1 MPRES
6 ERGWL
11 TRDGLAASL
20 AVGGAVTWGLG
31 WPGLALLAGFF
42 LSGSLLTQWA
52 GGTGGRRG
60 GSGGDRGTGL
70 RGGTPGR
77 RPGVSR
83 PGGGRR
89 RGNAGGLAARSDRAG
104 TVQMS
109 RVRRA
114 LRAARHGV
122 PRAGAA
128 RQGQP
133 MAGQRR

>member
-52 GGTGGRRG
+52 SGTGGRRNA
-60 GSGGDRGTGL
+60 RQVL
-70 RGGTPGR
+70 AN
-77 RPGVSR
+77 
-83 PGGGRR
+83 GGG
-89 RGNAGGLAARSDRAG
+89 G
-104 TVQMS
+104 
-109 RVRRA
+109 
-114 LRAARHGV
+114 
-122 PRAGAA
+122 AGAA
-128 RQGQP
+128 P
-133 MAGQRR
+133 AGSLPAAARAIAAAAADTRGTEVGSFSPVPPPLGTTRWR